1 MGARNV
7 EEGATIFQ
15 VQLRLMKWFKI
26 YYLLDKTE
34 EVMTELFTQFT
45 NTGTDDTDPKK
56 ERCNDPIKNLRG
68 SATSK

>member
-1 MGARNV
+1 M

-34 EVMTELFTQFT
+34 EIMAEIFTQFT
-45 NTGTDDTDPKK
+45 DTGTDDTDPKK
-56 ERCNDPIKNLRG
+56 ER
-68 SATSK
+68 